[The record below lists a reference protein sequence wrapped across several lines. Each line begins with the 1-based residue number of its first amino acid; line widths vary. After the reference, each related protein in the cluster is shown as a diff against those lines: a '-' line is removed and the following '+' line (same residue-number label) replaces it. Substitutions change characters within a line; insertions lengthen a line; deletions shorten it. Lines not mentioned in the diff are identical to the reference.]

1 MQTVQVMVRGGAGRG
16 AAEEGRA
23 EPLNGRR
30 GERRLMRTSAGGLQK
45 AGVWEE
51 NREEAPWS
59 CSRSMKWVPPSQS
72 RQLRTIFNSD
82 SRTSVDRTK
91 IKN

>member
-16 AAEEGRA
+16 AAEEG
-23 EPLNGRR
+23 
-30 GERRLMRTSAGGLQK
+30 ERRLMRTSAGGLQK
-45 AGVWEE
+45 ARVWEE